1 MKERI
6 SNALKALNIETLNE
20 MQEMSLR
27 ANESGRNVLLLSPTG
42 SGKTLAFLLPLLR
55 QLKVDA
61 NESQALI
68 LAPSRELALQIE
80 QVFKEMNSPFH
91 CACCYGGHSI
101 ETEAKNLFNNPQLII
116 GTPGR
121 ILDHIRR
128 KNIVPQS
135 ILFLTIDEFDKSLE
149 LGFQDEMEEI
159 IKHLTSVKKKM
170 LLSATRSDEIPDFVK
185 LHHPIV
191 LDYLKEEEIKE
202 NGLTLYRVNSP
213 QKDKLDSLLLLIKNL
228 DGEST
233 LVFCNYRESAERIF
247 NFLKKNGADC
257 KVYHGGMEQIEREK
271 SLFQFRNKSIN
282 ILISTDLA
290 ARGLDITDVKH
301 IIHYH
306 IPVNQEAYTHR
317 NGRTARMFASG
328 NAYLLLHTEEKLPDY
343 IADSDLHSFT
353 LEEKNGNI
361 ASSEWSTL
369 YIGKGKKNKI
379 SKGDLVG
386 FFIKKGELEKEDI
399 GMIEVKENFSFA
411 SIKRTKIVSLIK
423 KIKNE
428 KIKGIKTIFEI
439 AK

>member
-1 MKERI
+1 MKEI
-6 SNALKALNIETLNE
+6 FSTALEALKIDRLNE
-20 MQEMSLR
+20 MQEMSLK

-42 SGKTLAFLLPLLR
+42 SGKTLAFLLPLLKQIKR
-55 QLKVDA
+55 EITEV
-61 NESQALI
+61 QALI

-80 QVFKEMNSPFH
+80 QVFKSMNSPFRI
-91 CACCYGGHSI
+91 ACCYGGHSI
-101 ETEAKNLFNNPQLII
+101 ERETQLLALKPHLII

-121 ILDHIRR
+121 ILDHIKRE
-128 KNIVPQS
+128 NINTDT
-135 ILFLTIDEFDKSLE
+135 IRFLTIDEFDKSLE
-149 LGFQDEMEEI
+149 LGFQDEMSEI
-159 IKHLTSVKKKM
+159 INTLTSLKKKM
-170 LLSATRSDEIPDFVK
+170 LLSATRSEEIPNFVK

-191 LDYLKEEEIKE
+191 LDFIKE
-202 NGLTLYRVNSP
+202 DETEERGLTLYRVDSP

-233 LVFCNYRESAERIF
+233 LVFCNYRESAERIY

-257 KVYHGGMEQIEREK
+257 KVYHGGMDQIEREK

-290 ARGLDITDVKH
+290 SRGLDITDVKH

-328 NAYLLLHTEEKLPDY
+328 SAYILLHSEEKLPEY
-343 IADSDLHSFT
+343 IVESELQPFQ
-353 LEEKNGNI
+353 LNEKAGKI
-361 ASSEWSTL
+361 ASSEWATL

-386 FFIKKGELEKEDI
+386 FFIKKGELDKEDI
-399 GMIEVKENFSFA
+399 GMIDVKDNFSFA
-411 SIKRTKIVSLIK
+411 SIKRSKIASLIK

>member
-1 MKERI
+1 
-6 SNALKALNIETLNE
+6 

-61 NESQALI
+61 NESQALV

-80 QVFKEMNSPFH
+80 QVFKGMNSPFH

-101 ETEAKNLFNNPQLII
+101 EMEARNLSNKPQLII

-128 KNIVPQS
+128 ENIVPQS

-159 IKHLTSVKKKM
+159 IKHLTSIKKKM
-170 LLSATRSDEIPDFVK
+170 LLSATRSEEIPDFVK

-191 LDYLKEEEIKE
+191 LDFLKEEEIKE
-202 NGLTLYRVNSP
+202 SGLTLYRVNSP

-328 NAYLLLHTEEKLPDY
+328 NAYLLLHAEEKLPDY
-343 IADSDLHSFT
+343 IANSDLQPFT
-353 LEEKNGNI
+353 LEGEKRNI
-361 ASSEWSTL
+361 APSEWSTL

-423 KIKNE
+423 KIKDE

>member
-1 MKERI
+1 ERI
-6 SNALKALNIETLNE
+6 SNALKALNIEKLNE

-61 NESQALI
+61 NESQALV

-80 QVFKEMNSPFH
+80 QVFKGMNSPFH

-101 ETEAKNLFNNPQLII
+101 EMEARNLSNKPQLII

-128 KNIVPQS
+128 ENIVPQS

-159 IKHLTSVKKKM
+159 IKHLTSIKKKM
-170 LLSATRSDEIPDFVK
+170 LLSATRSEEIPDFVK

-191 LDYLKEEEIKE
+191 LDFLKEEEIKE
-202 NGLTLYRVNSP
+202 SGLTLYRVNSP

-328 NAYLLLHTEEKLPDY
+328 NAYLLLHAEEKLPDY
-343 IADSDLHSFT
+343 IANSDLQPFT
-353 LEEKNGNI
+353 LEGEKRNI
-361 ASSEWSTL
+361 APSEWSTL

-423 KIKNE
+423 KIKDE

>member
-6 SNALKALNIETLNE
+6 SNALKALNIEKLNE

-61 NESQALI
+61 NESQALV

-80 QVFKEMNSPFH
+80 QVFKGMNSPFH

-101 ETEAKNLFNNPQLII
+101 EMEARNLSNKPQLII

-128 KNIVPQS
+128 ENIVPQS

-159 IKHLTSVKKKM
+159 IKHLTSIKKKM
-170 LLSATRSDEIPDFVK
+170 LLSATRSEEIPDFVK

-191 LDYLKEEEIKE
+191 LDFLKEEEIKE
-202 NGLTLYRVNSP
+202 SGLTLYRVNSP

-328 NAYLLLHTEEKLPDY
+328 NAYLLLHAEEKLPDY
-343 IADSDLHSFT
+343 IANSDLQPFT
-353 LEEKNGNI
+353 LEGEKRNI
-361 ASSEWSTL
+361 APSEWSTL

-423 KIKNE
+423 KIKDE

>member
-6 SNALKALNIETLNE
+6 SNALKALNIEKLNE

-61 NESQALI
+61 NESQALV

-80 QVFKEMNSPFH
+80 QVFKGMNSPFH

-101 ETEAKNLFNNPQLII
+101 EMEARNLSNKPQLII

-128 KNIVPQS
+128 ENIVPQS

-159 IKHLTSVKKKM
+159 IKHLTSIKKKM
-170 LLSATRSDEIPDFVK
+170 LLSATRSEEIPDFVK

-191 LDYLKEEEIKE
+191 LDFLKEEEIKE
-202 NGLTLYRVNSP
+202 SGLTLYRVNSP

-328 NAYLLLHTEEKLPDY
+328 NAYLLLHAEEKLPDY
-343 IADSDLHSFT
+343 IANSDLQPFT
-353 LEEKNGNI
+353 LEGEKRNI
-361 ASSEWSTL
+361 APSEWSTL

-386 FFIKKGELEKEDI
+386 FFIKKSTI
-399 GMIEVKENFSFA
+399 C
-411 SIKRTKIVSLIK
+411 KISP
-423 KIKNE
+423 
-428 KIKGIKTIFEI
+428 
-439 AK
+439 

>member
-6 SNALKALNIETLNE
+6 SNALKALNIEKLNE

-61 NESQALI
+61 NESQALV

-80 QVFKEMNSPFH
+80 QVFKGMNSPFH

-101 ETEAKNLFNNPQLII
+101 EMEARNLSNKPQLII

-128 KNIVPQS
+128 ENIVPQS

-159 IKHLTSVKKKM
+159 IKHLTSIKKKM
-170 LLSATRSDEIPDFVK
+170 LLSATRSEEIPDFVK

-191 LDYLKEEEIKE
+191 LDFLKEEEIKE
-202 NGLTLYRVNSP
+202 SGLTLYRVNSP

-328 NAYLLLHTEEKLPDY
+328 NAYLLLHTEEELPDY
-343 IADSDLHSFT
+343 IADSDLQPFT
-353 LEEKNGNI
+353 LEGEKRNI
-361 ASSEWSTL
+361 APSEWSTL

-423 KIKNE
+423 KIKDE

>member
-6 SNALKALNIETLNE
+6 SNALKALNIEKLNE

-61 NESQALI
+61 NESQALV

-80 QVFKEMNSPFH
+80 QVFKGMNSPFH

-101 ETEAKNLFNNPQLII
+101 EMEAKNLSNKPQLII

-159 IKHLTSVKKKM
+159 IKHLTSIKKKM
-170 LLSATRSDEIPDFVK
+170 LLSATRSEEIPDFVK

-191 LDYLKEEEIKE
+191 LDFLKEEEIKE
-202 NGLTLYRVNSP
+202 SGLTLYRVNSP

-328 NAYLLLHTEEKLPDY
+328 NAYLLLHAEEKLPDY
-343 IADSDLHSFT
+343 IANSDLQPFT
-353 LEEKNGNI
+353 LEGEKRNI
-361 ASSEWSTL
+361 APSEWSTL

-423 KIKNE
+423 KIKDE

>member
-1 MKERI
+1 MKEKI
-6 SNALKALNIETLNE
+6 SSALKKLNINELNE
-20 MQEMSLR
+20 MQEASLR

-55 QLKVDA
+55 QLKSERD
-61 NESQALI
+61 EIQALV

-80 QVFKEMNSPFH
+80 QVFKSLCSDFR
-91 CACCYGGHSI
+91 CGCCYGGHSI
-101 ETEAKNLFNNPQLII
+101 ETEAKMLVAKPHLLI

-121 ILDHIRR
+121 ILDHIKR
-128 KNIVPQS
+128 KNIDTETIQ
-135 ILFLTIDEFDKSLE
+135 FLTIDEFDKSLE
-149 LGFQDEMEEI
+149 LGFQDEMSEI
-159 IKHLTSVKKKM
+159 IGQLSGVKKKM
-170 LLSATRSDEIPDFVK
+170 LLSATRSEEIPDFVK
-185 LHHPIV
+185 MHHPLV
-191 LDYLKEEEIKE
+191 LDFIKEEELKE
-202 NGLTLYRVNSP
+202 NGLTLYHVESP
-213 QKDKLDSLLLLIKNL
+213 QKDKLESLLLLIKNL
-228 DGEST
+228 DGDST
-233 LVFCNYRESAERIF
+233 LVFCNYRESAERIH

-290 ARGLDITDVKH
+290 SRGLDINDVKH

-306 IPVNQEAYTHR
+306 IPTNQESYTHR
-317 NGRTARMFASG
+317 NGRTARMFSSG
-328 NAYLLLHTEEKLPDY
+328 NAYLLLHAEEKVPEY
-343 IADSDLHSFT
+343 IDLSEFQT
-353 LEEKNGNI
+353 FNLVEKMGNI
-361 ASSEWSTL
+361 TPSEWSTL

-386 FFIKKGELEKEDI
+386 FFIKKGELAKEDI
-399 GMIEVKENFSFA
+399 GIIEVKENFSFA
-411 SIKRTKIVSLIK
+411 SIKRNKITSLIK

>member
-1 MKERI
+1 
-6 SNALKALNIETLNE
+6 

-27 ANESGRNVLLLSPTG
+27 ANDSGRNVLLLSPTG

-61 NESQALI
+61 NESQALV

-80 QVFKEMNSPFH
+80 QVFKGMNSPFH

-101 ETEAKNLFNNPQLII
+101 EMEAKNLSNKPQLII

-159 IKHLTSVKKKM
+159 IKHLTSIKKKM
-170 LLSATRSDEIPDFVK
+170 LLSATRSEEIPDFVK

-191 LDYLKEEEIKE
+191 LDFLKEEEIKE
-202 NGLTLYRVNSP
+202 SGLTLYRVNSP

-328 NAYLLLHTEEKLPDY
+328 NAYLLLHAEEKLPDY
-343 IADSDLHSFT
+343 IANSDLQPFT
-353 LEEKNGNI
+353 LEGEKRNI
-361 ASSEWSTL
+361 APSEWSTL

-423 KIKNE
+423 KIKDE

>member
-6 SNALKALNIETLNE
+6 SNALKALNIEKLNE

-61 NESQALI
+61 NESQALV

-80 QVFKEMNSPFH
+80 QVFKGMNSPFH

-101 ETEAKNLFNNPQLII
+101 EMEARNLSNKPQLII

-128 KNIVPQS
+128 ENIVPQS

-159 IKHLTSVKKKM
+159 IKHLTSIKKKM
-170 LLSATRSDEIPDFVK
+170 LLSATRSEEIPDFVK

-191 LDYLKEEEIKE
+191 LDFLKEEEIKE
-202 NGLTLYRVNSP
+202 SGLTLYRVNSP

-328 NAYLLLHTEEKLPDY
+328 NAYLLLHAEEKLPEY
-343 IADSDLHSFT
+343 IANSDLQPFT
-353 LEEKNGNI
+353 LEGEKRNI
-361 ASSEWSTL
+361 APSEWSTL

-423 KIKNE
+423 KIKDE

>member
-6 SNALKALNIETLNE
+6 SNALKALNIEKLNE

-27 ANESGRNVLLLSPTG
+27 ANDSGRNVLLLSPTG

-61 NESQALI
+61 NESQALV

-80 QVFKEMNSPFH
+80 QVFKGMNSPFH

-101 ETEAKNLFNNPQLII
+101 EMEAKNLSNKPQLII

-159 IKHLTSVKKKM
+159 IKHLTSIKKKM
-170 LLSATRSDEIPDFVK
+170 LLSATRSEEIPDFVK

-191 LDYLKEEEIKE
+191 LDFLKEEEIKE
-202 NGLTLYRVNSP
+202 SGLTLYRVNSP

-328 NAYLLLHTEEKLPDY
+328 NAYLLLHAEEKLPDY
-343 IADSDLHSFT
+343 IANSDLQPFT
-353 LEEKNGNI
+353 LEGEKRNI
-361 ASSEWSTL
+361 APSEWSTL

-423 KIKNE
+423 KIKDE

>member
-6 SNALKALNIETLNE
+6 SNALKALNIEKLNE

-61 NESQALI
+61 NESQALV

-80 QVFKEMNSPFH
+80 QVFKGMNSPFH

-101 ETEAKNLFNNPQLII
+101 EMEARNLSNKPQLII

-128 KNIVPQS
+128 ENIVPQS

-159 IKHLTSVKKKM
+159 IKHLTSIKKKM
-170 LLSATRSDEIPDFVK
+170 LLSATRSEEIPDFVK

-191 LDYLKEEEIKE
+191 LDFLKEEEIKE
-202 NGLTLYRVNSP
+202 SGLTLYRVNSP

-306 IPVNQEAYTHR
+306 IPINQEAYTHR

-328 NAYLLLHTEEKLPDY
+328 NAYLLLHAEEKLPDY
-343 IADSDLHSFT
+343 IANSDLQPFT
-353 LEEKNGNI
+353 LEGEKRNI
-361 ASSEWSTL
+361 APSEWSTL

-423 KIKNE
+423 KIKDE

>member
-1 MKERI
+1 
-6 SNALKALNIETLNE
+6 
-20 MQEMSLR
+20 
-27 ANESGRNVLLLSPTG
+27 
-42 SGKTLAFLLPLLR
+42 
-55 QLKVDA
+55 
-61 NESQALI
+61 
-68 LAPSRELALQIE
+68 
-80 QVFKEMNSPFH
+80 
-91 CACCYGGHSI
+91 
-101 ETEAKNLFNNPQLII
+101 
-116 GTPGR
+116 
-121 ILDHIRR
+121 
-128 KNIVPQS
+128 
-135 ILFLTIDEFDKSLE
+135 
-149 LGFQDEMEEI
+149 
-159 IKHLTSVKKKM
+159 M
-170 LLSATRSDEIPDFVK
+170 LLSATRSEEIPDFVK

-191 LDYLKEEEIKE
+191 LDFLKEEEIKE
-202 NGLTLYRVNSP
+202 SGLTLYRVNSP

-343 IADSDLHSFT
+343 IANSDLQPFT
-353 LEEKNGNI
+353 LEGEKRNI
-361 ASSEWSTL
+361 APSEWSTL

-423 KIKNE
+423 KIKDE